1 MWTTAVRLDLTL
13 THFWMNPVT
22 IKDTRSQIKMLVR
35 LSRCSCCCSVL
46 QMMHNRANDL
56 PSTFSY
62 PQSWK
67 IIPSRLQNAK
77 TAPVTAITRVQ
88 LITCTPPPPINCAG
102 ACLTSAPGAI
112 HLALVCLCVGP
123 VSHGSSANSANYTVW
138 AKEPKGALDGAA
150 VKASLSWSPL
160 IAVAASELNCACT
173 LSRTSPLYSVS
184 GLIKNVEVSRCSAD
198 QVTSSDFSTWCFKR
212 NQARALVLRGSF
224 LFMACR
230 V

>member
-88 LITCTPPPPINCAG
+88 LITCTPPPLIARGPAWRQPPVRFIWLWCVCVSG
-102 ACLTSAPGAI
+102 RCLMAAQP
-112 HLALVCLCVGP
+112 
-123 VSHGSSANSANYTVW
+123 TVLITLS
-138 AKEPKGALDGAA
+138 EPKNQKVPWTA
-150 VKASLSWSPL
+150 P
-160 IAVAASELNCACT
+160 
-173 LSRTSPLYSVS
+173 LSRPP
-184 GLIKNVEVSRCSAD
+184 
-198 QVTSSDFSTWCFKR
+198 
-212 NQARALVLRGSF
+212 
-224 LFMACR
+224 CR
-230 V
+230 DLP